1 MILYEIFRMVED
13 GRNMEDVS
21 RFVPEID
28 LRKRPMRSDADVVSE
43 QLTKAER
50 FVSHY
55 DS

>member
-1 MILYEIFRMVED
+1 MILYEILRMVED
-13 GRNMEDVS
+13 RRNMEDVS
-21 RFVPEID
+21 RLVPEVD
-28 LRKRPMRSDADVVSE
+28 LKRRRMRSDADVVIE